1 MWQLKMKNKLLVF
14 ALLPLILSFLFLV
27 SITYNLE
34 SNSLEENMTTFRDSL
49 YNERKAQLKDQVDIA
64 LDIVEH
70 QLSLGSAGDVNK
82 ALRNVKFGS
91 AGYFFIYDFDGFN
104 RFHAVKPALEGT
116 AQIGMTDPNGKKIVA
131 GLIDSARRNDG
142 FFNYDYSKPGV
153 TGLVPK
159 IGYSATVPGKEWI
172 LGTGAYTDDIDVQVD
187 SYRDVMTQHMNDK
200 TMMIIFIA
208 FILVA
213 VTAVVILIAAQRMV
227 NPIHNMVQNLEDIA
241 KGEGDLTKRLNVH
254 GSDEIAMLGRAFNQF
269 VDKLQGIIKDVARAT
284 LEVKGGADN
293 ISVQTAAM
301 AAQLISHNNETD
313 QVVTAITEM
322 SATASEVAMNTSQV
336 AEATHAATDD
346 VSNAQQCVDS
356 SLHEVSNLMSE
367 IDTAANHINSL
378 NEQSQR
384 INNVLSVIGG
394 IAEQTNL
401 LALNAAI
408 EAARA
413 GEQGRGFAV
422 VADEVRSLA
431 SRTQASTLEINEMLS
446 ELHNLVSLA
455 VTSMESSQQSCH
467 RSVTSSRAISDSLG
481 AVTSAVTSI
490 NDMSTQI
497 ATAATEQ
504 SSVTEEINRNVFAI
518 QDIVNELLQSSNS
531 ASDIS
536 QGLAN
541 EGRNLDKLVGQFK
554 V

>member
-34 SNSLEENMTTFRDSL
+34 SNSLEENMATFKESL
-49 YNERKAQLKDQVDIA
+49 YKERKAQLQEQVQIA
-64 LDIVEH
+64 LEIVNY
-70 QLSLGSAGDVNK
+70 QMSLGDAGDVNK
-82 ALRNVKFGS
+82 ALRNVRFGS
-91 AGYFFIYDFDGFN
+91 AGYFFIYDFNGISI
-104 RFHAVKPALEGT
+104 FHAVKPDQEGKNM
-116 AQIGMTDPNGKKIVA
+116 IGMTDPNGKKVVV
-131 GLIDSARRNDG
+131 GLIDTARRGDG
-142 FFNYDYSKPGV
+142 FFSYKHAKPGAV
-153 TGLVPK
+153 GLVPK
-159 IGYSATVPGKEWI
+159 IGYAVTIPGKDWI
-172 LGTGAYTDDIDVQVD
+172 LGTGAYTDDIEAQVD
-187 SYRDVMTQHMNDK
+187 SYREVMTQHMNDK
-200 TMMIIFIA
+200 AMMIILFA
-208 FILVA
+208 LVLVA
-213 VTAVVILIAAQRMV
+213 ITAVVILVAAQRMV
-227 NPIHNMVQNLEDIA
+227 NPIGNMVQNLEDIA
-241 KGEGDLTKRLNVH
+241 KGEGDLTKRLDVQ
-254 GSDEIAMLGRAFNQF
+254 GGDEIAMLGRAFNQF

-284 LEVKGGADN
+284 VEVKSGADN
-293 ISVQTAAM
+293 ISSQTSAM
-301 AAQLISHNNETD
+301 ANQLISHNNETD

-322 SATASEVAMNTSQV
+322 SATASEVAMSTTQV
-336 AEATHAATDD
+336 AEATQAATED
-346 VSNAQQCVDS
+346 VGNAQECVDS
-356 SLHEVSNLMSE
+356 SLHEVSTLMAE
-367 IDTAANHINSL
+367 IDVAAGHINSL
-378 NEQSQR
+378 NEQSQK
-384 INNVLSVIGG
+384 INSVLSVIGG

-455 VTSMESSQQSCH
+455 VGSMESSQQSCH

-518 QDIVNELLQSSNS
+518 QEIVNELLQASNS
-531 ASDIS
+531 ASDTS

-541 EGRNLDKLVGQFK
+541 EGRNLDTLVGQFK

>member
-14 ALLPLILSFLFLV
+14 ALLPLIFSFLFLV

-34 SNSLEENMTTFRDSL
+34 SKSLEENMATFKESL
-49 YNERKAQLKDQVDIA
+49 YKERKAQLQEQVQIA
-64 LDIVEH
+64 LEIVNY
-70 QLSLGSAGDVNK
+70 QMSLGEAGDVNK
-82 ALRNVKFGS
+82 ALRNVRFGS
-91 AGYFFIYDFDGFN
+91 AGYFFIYDFNGISI
-104 RFHAVKPALEGT
+104 FHAVKPDQEGKNL
-116 AQIGMTDPNGKKIVA
+116 IGMTDPNGKKVVV
-131 GLIDSARRNDG
+131 GLIDTARRGDG
-142 FFNYDYSKPGV
+142 FFSYEHSKPGAV
-153 TGLVPK
+153 GLVPK
-159 IGYSATVPGKEWI
+159 IGYAVTIPGKDWI
-172 LGTGAYTDDIDVQVD
+172 LGTGAYTDDIEAQVD
-187 SYRDVMTQHMNDK
+187 SYREVMTQHMNDK
-200 TMMIIFIA
+200 AMMIILFA
-208 FILVA
+208 LVLVA
-213 VTAVVILIAAQRMV
+213 ITAVVILVAAQRMV
-227 NPIHNMVQNLEDIA
+227 NPIGNMVQNLEDIA
-241 KGEGDLTKRLNVH
+241 KGEGDLTKRLDVQ

-284 LEVKGGADN
+284 VEVKSGADN
-293 ISVQTAAM
+293 ISSQTSAM
-301 AAQLISHNNETD
+301 ANQLISHNNETD

-322 SATASEVAMNTSQV
+322 SATASEVAMSTTQV
-336 AEATHAATDD
+336 AEATQAATED
-346 VSNAQQCVDS
+346 VGNAQECVDS
-356 SLHEVSNLMSE
+356 SLNEVSTLMAE
-367 IDTAANHINSL
+367 IDVAAGHINSL
-378 NEQSQR
+378 NEQSQK
-384 INNVLSVIGG
+384 INSVLSVIGG

-455 VTSMESSQQSCH
+455 VGSMESSQQSCH

-518 QDIVNELLQSSNS
+518 QEIVNELLQASNS
-531 ASDIS
+531 ASDTS

-541 EGRNLDKLVGQFK
+541 EGRNLDTLVGQFK

>member
-34 SNSLEENMTTFRDSL
+34 SKSLEENMATFKESL
-49 YNERKAQLKDQVDIA
+49 YKERKAQLQEQVQIA
-64 LDIVEH
+64 LEIVNY
-70 QLSLGSAGDVNK
+70 QMSLGEAGDVNK
-82 ALRNVKFGS
+82 ALRNVRFGS
-91 AGYFFIYDFDGFN
+91 AGYFFIYDFNGISI
-104 RFHAVKPALEGT
+104 FHAVKPDQEGKNL
-116 AQIGMTDPNGKKIVA
+116 IGMTDPNGKKVVV
-131 GLIDSARRNDG
+131 GLIDTARRGDG
-142 FFNYDYSKPGV
+142 FFSYEHSKPGAV
-153 TGLVPK
+153 GLVPK
-159 IGYSATVPGKEWI
+159 IGYAVTIPGKDWI
-172 LGTGAYTDDIDVQVD
+172 LGTGAYTDDIEAQVD
-187 SYRDVMTQHMNDK
+187 SYREVMTQHMNDK
-200 TMMIIFIA
+200 AMMIILFA
-208 FILVA
+208 LVLVA
-213 VTAVVILIAAQRMV
+213 ITAVVILVAAQRMV
-227 NPIHNMVQNLEDIA
+227 NPIGNMVQNLEDIA
-241 KGEGDLTKRLNVH
+241 KGEGDLTKRLDVQ

-284 LEVKGGADN
+284 VEVKSGADN
-293 ISVQTAAM
+293 ISSQTTAM
-301 AAQLISHNNETD
+301 ANQLISHNNETD

-322 SATASEVAMNTSQV
+322 SATASEVAMSTTQV
-336 AEATHAATDD
+336 AEATQAATED
-346 VSNAQQCVDS
+346 VGNAQECVDS
-356 SLHEVSNLMSE
+356 SLNEVSTLMAE
-367 IDTAANHINSL
+367 IDVAAGHINSL
-378 NEQSQR
+378 NEQSQK
-384 INNVLSVIGG
+384 INSVLSVIGG

-455 VTSMESSQQSCH
+455 VGSMESSQQSCH
-467 RSVTSSRAISDSLG
+467 RSVTSSRTISDSLG

-518 QDIVNELLQSSNS
+518 QEIVNELLQASNS
-531 ASDIS
+531 ASDTS

-541 EGRNLDKLVGQFK
+541 EGHNLDTLVGQFK

>member
-34 SNSLEENMTTFRDSL
+34 SKSLEENMATFKESL
-49 YNERKAQLKDQVDIA
+49 YKERKAQLQEQVQIA
-64 LDIVEH
+64 LEIVNY
-70 QLSLGSAGDVNK
+70 QMSLGEAGDVNK
-82 ALRNVKFGS
+82 ALRNVRFGS
-91 AGYFFIYDFDGFN
+91 AGYFFIYDFNGISI
-104 RFHAVKPALEGT
+104 FHAVKPDQEGKNL
-116 AQIGMTDPNGKKIVA
+116 IGMTDPNGKKVVV
-131 GLIDSARRNDG
+131 GLIDTARRGDG
-142 FFNYDYSKPGV
+142 FFSYEHSKPGAV
-153 TGLVPK
+153 GLVPK
-159 IGYSATVPGKEWI
+159 IGYAVTIPGKDWI
-172 LGTGAYTDDIDVQVD
+172 LGTGAYTDDIEAQVD
-187 SYRDVMTQHMNDK
+187 SYREVMTKHMNDK
-200 TMMIIFIA
+200 AMMIILFA
-208 FILVA
+208 LVLVA
-213 VTAVVILIAAQRMV
+213 ITAVVILVAAQRMV
-227 NPIHNMVQNLEDIA
+227 NPIGNMVQNLEDIA
-241 KGEGDLTKRLNVH
+241 KGEGDLTKRLDVQ

-284 LEVKGGADN
+284 VEVKSGADN
-293 ISVQTAAM
+293 ISSQTSAM
-301 AAQLISHNNETD
+301 ANQLISHNNETD

-322 SATASEVAMNTSQV
+322 SATASEVAMSTTQV
-336 AEATHAATDD
+336 AEATQAATED
-346 VSNAQQCVDS
+346 VGNAQECVDS
-356 SLHEVSNLMSE
+356 SLNEVSTLMAE
-367 IDTAANHINSL
+367 IDVAAGHINSL
-378 NEQSQR
+378 NEQSQK
-384 INNVLSVIGG
+384 INSVLSVIGG

-455 VTSMESSQQSCH
+455 VGSMESSQQSCH

-518 QDIVNELLQSSNS
+518 QEIVNELLQASNS
-531 ASDIS
+531 ASDTS

-541 EGRNLDKLVGQFK
+541 EGRNLDTLVGQFK